1 MSRITE
7 TFKKGKAFI
16 AFITGGDP
24 DIETTEKLIIEMA
37 KSGVDIIEI
46 GIPFSDPVAEGVVIQ
61 EADERALKGGCTTDK
76 LFCMVKK
83 VRLKTDIPLLFMTYL
98 NPVFTYGKEKF
109 LKRCVECGIDGIIV
123 PDMPFE
129 EKDELADICE
139 ANGIDLIS
147 MIAPTSEDRIELIAR
162 EAKGF
167 IYCVSSL
174 GVTGIRENITTDIEK
189 IVNKI
194 RSVTDIPCAVG
205 FGISTPKQAGEM
217 ARISDGV
224 IVGSAIVKLV
234 GEYGKNCIKPVSEYV
249 KSMKKGIK
257 DACIV

>member
-1 MSRITE
+1 MNELLKVDVPLTNY
-7 TFKKGKAFI
+7 FVWLKKF
-16 AFITGGDP
+16 
-24 DIETTEKLIIEMA
+24 
-37 KSGVDIIEI
+37 
-46 GIPFSDPVAEGVVIQ
+46 
-61 EADERALKGGCTTDK
+61 
-76 LFCMVKK
+76 
-83 VRLKTDIPLLFMTYL
+83 RLKTDIPLLFMTYL

-194 RSVTDIPCAVG
+194 RSVTNIPCAVG
-205 FGISTPKQAGEM
+205 FGISTAKTS
-217 ARISDGV
+217 RRN
-224 IVGSAIVKLV
+224 
-234 GEYGKNCIKPVSEYV
+234 GKNFRWRDCWKCYRKASRRIW
-249 KSMKKGIK
+249 
-257 DACIV
+257 